1 MLRIILQKYSEQQ
14 HDETNAIKQNFKID
28 KNKLEELK
36 EAMPEQTYE
45 DTLKQLRLAEANLLR
60 EVELKLNN
68 AHKTEEA
75 SLRKELE
82 KKHAAE

>member
-1 MLRIILQKYSEQQ
+1 MLRIMLQKYSEQQ

-28 KNKLEELK
+28 KNKLDELK

-75 SLRKELE
+75 
-82 KKHAAE
+82 

>member
-1 MLRIILQKYSEQQ
+1 
-14 HDETNAIKQNFKID
+14 
-28 KNKLEELK
+28 
-36 EAMPEQTYE
+36 MPEQTYE